1 MTPLA
6 ILQHI
11 IVWLPLV
18 IGGIL
23 LIRAGLRGRR
33 VNDHPICRRCRFDL
47 VGLGAASVADTPDT
61 ALESG
66 ATKYQ
71 PTSHPDRCPECG
83 TELTGNTRRARRAV
97 INGERRKRW
106 RLFALGLVLLL
117 SGLTTGFWLSYKP
130 LAKFPWTTWMPD
142 WVLAAMIDSPHST
155 RGATVGREIM
165 LRLQNNRFSASST
178 DRTISSILAAQA
190 DPNVLWSPVM
200 GDIVERAR
208 ANGVVSDDAMSA
220 YIQRSFTATARVRP
234 RVGKD
239 ERLAWETVVMFG
251 RTGNGL
257 GHARAGKPEFVL
269 NLKSS
274 KHALVMPG
282 GSYRELSDGGSWSR
296 FVSNSSTSNTGAF
309 EHGLPPGRH
318 EITFLVRLSGHENMD
333 THLTNSP
340 PAAIYVQ
347 DVEIPIAFEV
357 VDSTQIAG
365 SVDESQREAVERAF
379 VVSLLEIKPD
389 PPEAARGNQE
399 GIDER
404 IRLHIDARSPPLP
417 YAFEVTM
424 RLGER
429 AIPMGRMVGDAMK
442 GHIIHGLFD
451 ADPLMSPIHEPLP
464 PLATII
470 LTPNPDLAKHRV
482 DIAEIWGDSITI
494 KDVPITII
502 KPSDTP
508 RADEDEIPDENE

>member
-6 ILQHI
+6 ILKHI
-11 IVWLPLV
+11 IAWLPLV
-18 IGGIL
+18 IGGIFF
-23 LIRAGLRGRR
+23 IRAGLRGRR
-33 VNDHPICRRCRFDL
+33 INDHPICRKCRFDL
-47 VGLGAASVADTPDT
+47 VGLGADSA
-61 ALESG
+61 
-66 ATKYQ
+66 
-71 PTSHPDRCPECG
+71 HPDRCPECG
-83 TELTGNTRRARRAV
+83 TDLTGITRRARRAV

-106 RLFALGLVLLL
+106 PILALGLALLL

-142 WVLAAMIDSPHST
+142 WVLAEMIDSPHST

-200 GDIVERAR
+200 GDIVELAR
-208 ANGVVSDDAMSA
+208 AHGLVSDDAMSA
-220 YIQRSFTATARVRP
+220 YIQRSFTAIARVRP
-234 RVGKD
+234 RVGRD

-251 RTGNGL
+251 RAGNGL
-257 GHARAGKPEFVL
+257 GHARDGKPEFVL

-274 KHALVMPG
+274 KHAVVMPD
-282 GSYRELSDGGSWSR
+282 GSNRDISNGGSWSR
-296 FVSNSSTSNTGAF
+296 FMSNSSTSNTGAF
-309 EHGLPPGRH
+309 KHGLPLGRH
-318 EITFLVRLSGHENMD
+318 ELTFLVRLSGHENMD

-347 DVEIPIAFEV
+347 DIEIPITVEV
-357 VDSTQIAG
+357 VDSTQIVG
-365 SVDESQREAVERAF
+365 TVDESKREEFERAF
-379 VVSLLEIKPD
+379 LVSLLDIKPH
-389 PPEAARGNQE
+389 PPEAARDSQE

-429 AIPMGRMVGDAMK
+429 AIPMGRMVGVAMK
-442 GHIIHGLFD
+442 GHIIHGLFE
-451 ADPLMSPIHEPLP
+451 ADPHMNPIREPLP

-482 DIAEIWGDSITI
+482 DITEIWGDSITI
-494 KDVPITII
+494 ENVPITII
-502 KPSDTP
+502 KPPDTP